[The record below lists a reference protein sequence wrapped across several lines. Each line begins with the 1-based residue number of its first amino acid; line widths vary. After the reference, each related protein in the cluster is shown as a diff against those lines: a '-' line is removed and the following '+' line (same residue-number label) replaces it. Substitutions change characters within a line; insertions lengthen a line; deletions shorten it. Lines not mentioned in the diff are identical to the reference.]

1 MKGHIF
7 IAGASGVIG
16 KPLCRLLVA
25 DGWTVTGS
33 TRTAA
38 KADELKA
45 LGVTPAVVD
54 VFDLE
59 ALVDAVATAAPEIVI
74 HQLTDLPDVPDPAK
88 MAAALERNTRIRDVG
103 TRNLISAS
111 VAAGATRVIA
121 QSIAFAYAPGPRP
134 YGETSPIDPGATG
147 VTSLEQQVL
156 DNAAFIGIV
165 LRYGRLYGP
174 GTWASSPPKD
184 GPLHIEDAADAARR
198 AVTEGPAGVYN
209 VAEEDGFVSSAKA
222 QAELGW
228 KPGFRLKAS

>member
-16 KPLCRLLVA
+16 RPLSKLLIA

-33 TRTAA
+33 TRSAD
-38 KADELKA
+38 KAEELKA

-59 ALVDAVATAAPEIVI
+59 ALVDAVATAAPEVVI
-74 HQLTDLPDVPDPAK
+74 HELTDLPDIADPAA
-88 MAAALERNTRIRDVG
+88 MAAARERNNRIRDEG

-111 VAAGATRVIA
+111 VSAGASRIVA
-121 QSIAFAYAPGPRP
+121 QSISFAYAMGPKP
-134 YGETSPIDPGATG
+134 YTETSAIDPAMTG
-147 VTSLEQQVL
+147 VISLEEQVL
-156 DNAAFIGIV
+156 KNGAFIGIV

-174 GTWASSPPKD
+174 GTWASNPPKD
-184 GPLHIEDAADAARR
+184 GPLHIDDAADATRR
-198 AVTEGPAGVYN
+198 AVSEGLAGVYN

-222 QAELGW
+222 QTGLGW
-228 KPGFRLKAS
+228 KPGFRL

>member
-74 HQLTDLPDVPDPAK
+74 HQLTDLPDVADPAK

-174 GTWASSPPKD
+174 GTWALSPPKD
-184 GPLHIEDAADAARR
+184 GPLHIDDAADAARR

>member
-33 TRTAA
+33 TRVPD
-38 KADELKA
+38 KADELRA

-54 VFDLE
+54 VFNLE
-59 ALVDAVATAAPEIVI
+59 ALVDAVATAAPEVVI
-74 HQLTDLPDVPDPAK
+74 HELTDLPDVADPVS
-88 MAAALERNTRIRDVG
+88 MAAARERNNRIRDEG

-111 VAAGATRVIA
+111 ITAGASRMIA
-121 QSIAFAYAPGPRP
+121 QSISFAYAMGPKP
-134 YGETSPIDPGATG
+134 YTETSPIDPAMIG
-147 VTSLEQQVL
+147 VISLEQQVL
-156 DNAAFIGIV
+156 KNAAFVGLV

-184 GPLHIEDAADAARR
+184 GPLHIDDAADATRR
-198 AVTEGPAGVYN
+198 AVSRGTAGIYN
-209 VAEEDGFVSSAKA
+209 VAEEDGFVSSARA
-222 QAELGW
+222 REELGW
-228 KPGFRLKAS
+228 KPGFRL